1 MKNKNFSK
9 YLKILV
15 WPVLFWIG
23 QFLLL
28 LLVEILYSQYH
39 SLDNFSDFI
48 NENSYIIG
56 ILNIVIF
63 LPIFYHKYQCY
74 QNNYTEKLKHPIF
87 IILIAI
93 LISSFLNEIIL
104 IIKVFLNVEMTANL
118 NIYLLINTI
127 LIGPILEEYLF
138 RGIVFN
144 QLLEFNSEKKSI
156 YLTTL
161 LFAIMH
167 GNIFSI
173 LYAFIVGIFLNG
185 FYLKERTMKA
195 NILFHIVINFISSFI
210 IPWIYLSI

>member
-63 LPIFYHKYQCY
+63 YLDFEGNEQYHYFCR
-74 QNNYTEKLKHPIF
+74 KLK
-87 IILIAI
+87 
-93 LISSFLNEIIL
+93 
-104 IIKVFLNVEMTANL
+104 
-118 NIYLLINTI
+118 
-127 LIGPILEEYLF
+127 
-138 RGIVFN
+138 
-144 QLLEFNSEKKSI
+144 
-156 YLTTL
+156 
-161 LFAIMH
+161 
-167 GNIFSI
+167 
-173 LYAFIVGIFLNG
+173 
-185 FYLKERTMKA
+185 
-195 NILFHIVINFISSFI
+195 
-210 IPWIYLSI
+210 